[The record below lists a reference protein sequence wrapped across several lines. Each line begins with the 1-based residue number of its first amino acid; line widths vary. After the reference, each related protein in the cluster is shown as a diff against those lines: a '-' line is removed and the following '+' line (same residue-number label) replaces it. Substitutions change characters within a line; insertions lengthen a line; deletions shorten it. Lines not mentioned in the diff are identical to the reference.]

1 MSAEDRPDPLVL
13 ELDVEDRLPAGRV
26 RDPAGDV
33 HPFHGWLELMSAIAA
48 AADAHQ
54 RGRDAPR

>member
-1 MSAEDRPDPLVL
+1 MSADDRTTPLVL

-26 RDPAGDV
+26 RDPAGEV

-48 AADAHQ
+48 AAAAHE
-54 RGRDAPR
+54 RETSS